1 MEKHHDI
8 VEMIEK
14 EEELS
19 CYYNLYNQKLF
30 LLQKS
35 LQKKQITIREFESER
50 ARITYKI
57 QKTKKDKKELSKR
70 INDKIKSLKVIQSQ
84 VIEDWIFENE
94 GELD

>member
-14 EEELS
+14 EEELN
-19 CYYNLYNQKLF
+19 CYHNLYNQKLF

-57 QKTKKDKKELSKR
+57 QKTKKDKKELSKK

-94 GELD
+94 GDL

>member
-14 EEELS
+14 EEELN
-19 CYYNLYNQKLF
+19 CYHNLYNQKLF

-35 LQKKQITIREFESER
+35 LQKKQITLREFESER

-57 QKTKKDKKELSKR
+57 QKTKKDKKELSKK

-94 GELD
+94 GDV

>member
-14 EEELS
+14 EEELN
-19 CYYNLYNQKLF
+19 CYHNLYNQKLF

-35 LQKKQITIREFESER
+35 LQKKQITLREFESER
-50 ARITYKI
+50 DRITYKI
-57 QKTKKDKKELSKR
+57 QKTKKDKKELSKK

-94 GELD
+94 GDL

>member
-14 EEELS
+14 EEELN
-19 CYYNLYNQKLF
+19 CYHNLYNQKLF

-35 LQKKQITIREFESER
+35 LQKKQITVREFESER

-57 QKTKKDKKELSKR
+57 QKTKKDKKELSKK
-70 INDKIKSLKVIQSQ
+70 INDKIKNLKVIQSQ

-94 GELD
+94 GDL

>member
-14 EEELS
+14 EEELN
-19 CYYNLYNQKLF
+19 CYHNLYNQKLF

-35 LQKKQITIREFESER
+35 LQKKQITVREFESER

-57 QKTKKDKKELSKR
+57 QKTKKDKKELSKK

-94 GELD
+94 GEF

>member
-14 EEELS
+14 EEELN
-19 CYYNLYNQKLF
+19 CYHNLYNQKLF

-35 LQKKQITIREFESER
+35 LQKKQITLREFESER

-57 QKTKKDKKELSKR
+57 QKTKKDKKELSKQ

-94 GELD
+94 GDV

>member
-14 EEELS
+14 EEELN

-35 LQKKQITIREFESER
+35 LQKKQITVREFESER

-57 QKTKKDKKELSKR
+57 QKTKKDKKELSKK
-70 INDKIKSLKVIQSQ
+70 INDKIKSLKVIHSQ

-94 GELD
+94 GDA

>member
-1 MEKHHDI
+1 MDKHHDI

-14 EEELS
+14 EEELN

-57 QKTKKDKKELSKR
+57 YKTKKDKQELSKK

-94 GELD
+94 GDL

>member
-14 EEELS
+14 EEELN

-35 LQKKQITIREFESER
+35 LQKKQITVREFESER

-57 QKTKKDKKELSKR
+57 QKTKKDKKELSKK
-70 INDKIKSLKVIQSQ
+70 INDKIKSLKVIHSQ

-94 GELD
+94 GGL

>member
-14 EEELS
+14 EEELN
-19 CYYNLYNQKLF
+19 CYHNLYNQKLF

-35 LQKKQITIREFESER
+35 LQKKQITLREFESER

-57 QKTKKDKKELSKR
+57 QKTKKDKKELSKK

-94 GELD
+94 GDL

>member
-14 EEELS
+14 EEELN
-19 CYYNLYNQKLF
+19 CYHNLYNQKLF

-35 LQKKQITIREFESER
+35 LQKKQITVREFESER

-57 QKTKKDKKELSKR
+57 QKTKKDKKELSKK

-94 GELD
+94 GDV

>member
-14 EEELS
+14 EEELN

-35 LQKKQITIREFESER
+35 LQKKQITVREFESER

-57 QKTKKDKKELSKR
+57 QKTKKDKKELSKK
-70 INDKIKSLKVIQSQ
+70 INDKIKNLKVIHSQ

-94 GELD
+94 GD

>member
-14 EEELS
+14 EEELN

-35 LQKKQITIREFESER
+35 LQKKQITVREFESER

-57 QKTKKDKKELSKR
+57 QKTKKDKKELSKK
-70 INDKIKSLKVIQSQ
+70 INDKIKSLKVIHSQ

-94 GELD
+94 GDL

>member
-14 EEELS
+14 EEELN
-19 CYYNLYNQKLF
+19 CYHNLYNQKLF

-35 LQKKQITIREFESER
+35 LQKKQITVREFESER

-57 QKTKKDKKELSKR
+57 QKTKKDKKELSKK

-94 GELD
+94 GDL